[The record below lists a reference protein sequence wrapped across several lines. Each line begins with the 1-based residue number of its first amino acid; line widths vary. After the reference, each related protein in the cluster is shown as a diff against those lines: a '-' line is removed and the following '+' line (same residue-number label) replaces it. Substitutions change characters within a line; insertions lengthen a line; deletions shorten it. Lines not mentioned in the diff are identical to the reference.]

1 MSNSLRNIIIS
12 TILAVVVYLFIY
24 YSETTTFPSL
34 INQWPG
40 LLITVMLVNIVG
52 FILIKL
58 NKQYNKWLPWRKNVS
73 TRFLVEVSTSFLLNS
88 TAATIFIFGYL
99 YNVYFP
105 TEATFTDSIL
115 DGIIKFGILTL
126 VISYIYSLINFSI
139 YSYNQYSVGQIQA
152 LASER
157 LQLDL
162 RFEALKSQLNPHF
175 LFNALNTISSLI
187 YLNVQQAEK
196 YIRLL
201 ASTYTYILD
210 TNSEKVV
217 SVADEIEMTK
227 SYFFMHKIKYE
238 DFIELVID
246 EKVAGISGSIPPF
259 TLQILVEN
267 ALKHSVISEKSKLR
281 IEIYSNNNNQLIVK
295 NNIVDKPIYQST
307 MENLLNKQ
315 KETESYQI
323 GLSNIRSRYKFLIDR
338 DIEVS
343 TGDYFKVKVPI
354 IENYG

>member
-1 MSNSLRNIIIS
+1 MSNTLRNIVIS
-12 TILAVVVYLFIY
+12 TILTVVVYMFIY

-34 INQWPG
+34 VNQWPG
-40 LLITVMLVNIVG
+40 MLLALAMVISIG
-52 FILIKL
+52 FILIRL
-58 NKQYNKWLPWRKNVS
+58 NKLFNSWIPWSRYVS
-73 TRFLVEVSTSFLLNS
+73 TRFIVEVMTSILLIAIAS
-88 TAATIFIFGYL
+88 TIFIFGYL
-99 YNVYFP
+99 HNVYAP
-105 TEATFTDSIL
+105 TEITFAEAIT
-115 DGIIKFGILTL
+115 DGIIKLAILTM

-157 LQLDL
+157 MQLDL

-187 YLNVQQAEK
+187 YLNIEQAEQ

-217 SVADEIEMTK
+217 SVADEVEMTK

-238 DFIELVID
+238 DFVELVVD
-246 EKVAGISGSIPPF
+246 EKVSEISGYLPPF

-267 ALKHSVISEKSKLR
+267 ALKHSVISERNKLK
-281 IEIYSNNNNQLIVK
+281 IEIYHNNRNQIIVK
-295 NNIVDKPIYQST
+295 NNIVDKPVYQST

-315 KETESYQI
+315 KATESYKI
-323 GLSNIRSRYKFLIDR
+323 GLSNIRSRYKFLIDK

-343 TGDYFKVKVPI
+343 SGNYFKVKVPLI
-354 IENYG
+354 LNHG